1 MSKVHRHLF
10 QSLAVALKEIIEG
23 GKSPGPVLERLFK
36 ANPKWGSRDRKFFAE
51 QSYELIRW
59 WRRDWSLLGQEPSF
73 SVEDIIQLWGAHQR
87 FLENELPDWP
97 EFKNLPKL
105 KEPALSAVMH
115 SLPDWIFEKGH
126 RQFGAAWEEMLPFLN
141 TPAPVDI
148 RWNPLKTN
156 KEKLQKA
163 LAQLDLQSVEI
174 TDLPSGL
181 ELESRKKLTNSEPF
195 LAGHFEFQDRS
206 SQLIAPFLQPMPGEK
221 IIDLCAGA
229 GGKSLHIATL
239 MKNRGEVLACD
250 IVPEKLSELE
260 KRAKRNGI
268 TIIQTKL
275 NQSDFT
281 RAAADR
287 VLLDVPCSGLGVL
300 RRNPHSKWLMTEEK
314 IEALKKTQRQLL
326 LQAESLVKPDGV
338 LVYATCSFL
347 AEEDEE
353 QITWFLQDAGRN
365 WKVDAQ
371 MRINPGPAIG
381 DSFYAVRLVK
391 K

>member
-1 MSKVHRHLF
+1 
-10 QSLAVALKEIIEG
+10 
-23 GKSPGPVLERLFK
+23 
-36 ANPKWGSRDRKFFAE
+36 
-51 QSYELIRW
+51 
-59 WRRDWSLLGQEPSF
+59 
-73 SVEDIIQLWGAHQR
+73 
-87 FLENELPDWP
+87 
-97 EFKNLPKL
+97 
-105 KEPALSAVMH
+105 
-115 SLPDWIFEKGH
+115 
-126 RQFGAAWEEMLPFLN
+126 
-141 TPAPVDI
+141 
-148 RWNPLKTN
+148 
-156 KEKLQKA
+156 
-163 LAQLDLQSVEI
+163 
-174 TDLPSGL
+174 
-181 ELESRKKLTNSEPF
+181 
-195 LAGHFEFQDRS
+195 
-206 SQLIAPFLQPMPGEK
+206 
-221 IIDLCAGA
+221 
-229 GGKSLHIATL
+229 
-239 MKNRGEVLACD
+239 LACD